1 MFSIAAP
8 ADEDRRE
15 PVLVGLVRP
24 AEQAAPHP
32 PASRVPPT
40 PRVRGEGGG
49 DGPRA
54 GANDEPRW
62 VRLRGPLGSLVLHL
76 LPLLLLIEWPFT
88 APPEAVPIAV
98 QLVLEPPPPEQV
110 LKPVP
115 APPPFKPPP
124 PGRLASEDL
133 GDTEAKKPSREPK
146 NPPAAKDV
154 PPPEVR
160 PNEAS
165 PQAAEDVPPPPEK
178 TEPPPEAPQQTA
190 AIVPP
195 PPPEKPPPPKPQ
207 PKAAQTTRPALH
219 WEEEPTRGATRPAKY
234 PGPAATRDEYLAYV
248 HSLIRRHYNLLPL
261 AMIGGRR
268 GEAQIEFVVLDDGT
282 IAMIRVRHSSGW
294 PDIDER
300 IEQMILAVHHVPP
313 LPQWFQGP
321 SMALVLNLPFP
332 DALRE

>member
-1 MFSIAAP
+1 MFGIAAS
-8 ADEDRRE
+8 AEENRRE
-15 PVLVGLVRP
+15 PTLTGAPRLVSLDPLRLDP
-24 AEQAAPHP
+24 PERLAPV
-32 PASRVPPT
+32 ADRE
-40 PRVRGEGGG
+40 RAKWL
-49 DGPRA
+49 GPI
-54 GANDEPRW
+54 
-62 VRLRGPLGSLVLHL
+62 GSLVLHL

-115 APPPFKPPP
+115 APPAFKPPP
-124 PGRLASEDL
+124 PGRIASEDL

-146 NPPAAKDV
+146 NPPAGKDV

-195 PPPEKPPPPKPQ
+195 PPEKPPPPKPQ
-207 PKAAQTTRPALH
+207 PKPAQTTRPLPRGG
-219 WEEEPTRGATRPAKY
+219 EEPAHTDARPAKY

-261 AMIGGRR
+261 AMVGSRH

-282 IAMIRVRHSSGW
+282 IAMIRVHHSSGW

-300 IEQMILAVHHVPP
+300 VEQMILAVHHVPP

-321 SMALVLNLPFP
+321 SMALILNLPFP